1 MPPSDPSAS
10 LRRLLSVMHSLLG
23 PGGCPWDREQTTDTL
38 RAFLLEET
46 HEALDALDARDAEH
60 VKEELGDLMYQVVF
74 LSELFR
80 RQGAFDLAGVLDGIA
95 DKLTRRHPWVFGNE
109 KVASPEEAL
118 RNWERLK
125 SLERAEKKKS
135 VLDGIPGG
143 LPALAKAFRLS
154 SKAARVGF
162 EWPDVSGVITK
173 LDEEVGEF
181 KEAVK
186 GGDVNKVE
194 DELGDILFT
203 LANVARRLNVDPE
216 GALRRTNEKFVKRFK
231 YVEAKLRERGK
242 QPETSTLEEMDALW
256 NEAKKS
262 QPGD

>member
-1 MPPSDPSAS
+1 MPPPPDPSAS
-10 LRRLLSVMHSLLG
+10 LRRLIEVMRSLLG
-23 PGGCPWDREQTTDTL
+23 EGGCPWDRAQTADTI

-46 HEALDALDARDAEH
+46 HEALAALDARDAPNL
-60 VKEELGDLMYQVVF
+60 KEELGDLLYQIVF
-74 LSELFR
+74 LSELAHR
-80 RQGAFDLAGVLDGIA
+80 KGDFDLAGVIDGIA

-125 SLERAEKKKS
+125 SLEREKKKAS
-135 VLDGIPGG
+135 VLDGIPDG

-162 EWPDVSGVITK
+162 EWPDLAGVLAK

-181 KEAVK
+181 KEAAK
-186 GGDVNKVE
+186 GGDPSHVE

-203 LANVARRLNVDPE
+203 LANVARKLTVDPE
-216 GALRRTNEKFVKRFK
+216 GALRRTNEKFVKRFR
-231 YVEAKLRERGK
+231 YVEAKLREQGK
-242 QPETSTLEEMDALW
+242 QPETATLEEMDELW
-256 NEAKKS
+256 NEAKKA
-262 QPGD
+262 

>member
-1 MPPSDPSAS
+1 MSTPDPASAA
-10 LRRLLSVMHSLLG
+10 LQRLVSVMNSLLG
-23 PGGCPWDREQTTDTL
+23 DGGCPWDRAQTPDTL

-46 HEALDALDARDAEH
+46 HEALAALDARDAPNL
-60 VKEELGDLMYQVVF
+60 KEELGDLLYQIVF
-74 LSELFR
+74 LSELAR
-80 RQGAFDLAGVLDGIA
+80 RKGDFDLPGVIGGIA
-95 DKLTRRHPWVFGNE
+95 DKLTRRHPWVFGDE

-135 VLDGIPGG
+135 VLDGIPDS

-162 EWPDVSGVITK
+162 EWPDISGVLAK

-186 GGDVNKVE
+186 GGDVSRVE

-203 LANVARRLNVDPE
+203 LANVARTLNVDPE
-216 GALRRTNEKFVKRFK
+216 GALRRTNEKFVKRFR

-256 NEAKKS
+256 NEAKKA
-262 QPGD
+262 

>member
-1 MPPSDPSAS
+1 
-10 LRRLLSVMHSLLG
+10 
-23 PGGCPWDREQTTDTL
+23 
-38 RAFLLEET
+38 
-46 HEALDALDARDAEH
+46 
-60 VKEELGDLMYQVVF
+60 MYQVVF
-74 LSELFR
+74 LSELFH

-135 VLDGIPGG
+135 VLEGIPDG

-162 EWPDVSGVITK
+162 EWPDVSGVLAK

-181 KEAVK
+181 KEVMK
-186 GGDVNKVE
+186 GVDVSKVE

-203 LANVARRLNVDPE
+203 LANVARRLSVDPE
-216 GALRRTNEKFVKRFK
+216 GALRRTNAKFVKRFK
-231 YVEAKLRERGK
+231 YVEAKLREKGK

-256 NEAKKS
+256 NEAKRE
-262 QPGD
+262 P